1 MMAAFGRKTLI
12 PAPLA
17 NAPDLRPV
25 LTNIS
30 LRTSMAESASAAQR
44 ASVAVVG
51 LGSIGGV
58 VAGCLAD
65 AGRHHVI
72 ACVRRPL
79 QRLTVER
86 PEGTVEVALTALTD
100 PEKATPVDWV
110 LLATKAHHTTA
121 AADWL
126 ARLCRAGTRV
136 AVLQNGIDHAARVAP
151 FIGAATA
158 VPVMVY
164 FNGERLADDR
174 VRLRHGG
181 TADLEAADDADGR
194 AFAQLL
200 EGTPLTVQ
208 PIADFKTQA
217 WRKLLINAVANPMTC
232 LTLRRQ
238 EVLRRPDIHALCLKV
253 LDEAVAV
260 ARADGANL
268 ADDEPARAMARLFTF
283 PPEVG
288 TSMYF
293 DRLAGRPLEV
303 EALTGAIVAA
313 GQRLGIPTPLN
324 EALLTLLRAV
334 SDAAKT

>member
-1 MMAAFGRKTLI
+1 MLQPST
-12 PAPLA
+12 AP
-17 NAPDLRPV
+17 P
-25 LTNIS
+25 
-30 LRTSMAESASAAQR
+30 R
-44 ASVAVVG
+44 ATVAVIG

-65 AGRHHVI
+65 AGHNNVL

-86 PEGTVEVALTALTD
+86 PEGTVEVALNALTA
-100 PEKATPVDWV
+100 PQQATPVDWV
-110 LLATKAHHTTA
+110 LLATKAHQTA
-121 AADWL
+121 SAGPWL
-126 ARLCRAGTRV
+126 ARLCRPSTRV

-151 FIGAATA
+151 YIGGAAV

-181 TADLEAADDADGR
+181 YADMEVADDADGR
-194 AFAQLL
+194 AFAGLL
-200 EGTPLTVQ
+200 AGTPLSVNLTG
-208 PIADFKTQA
+208 DFKTQA
-217 WRKLLINAVANPMTC
+217 WRKLLINAVANPMTT

-238 EVLRRPDIHALCLKV
+238 EVLRRPDIHALCLAV

-260 ARADGANL
+260 ARADGARL
-268 ADDEPARAMARLFTF
+268 GDDAPAQTMATLLTF

-293 DRLAGRPLEV
+293 DRVAGRPLEV

-313 GQRLGIPTPLN
+313 GQRLGVPTPLN
-324 EALLTLLRAV
+324 AALLTLLRAV
-334 SDAAKT
+334 SDTAEKEA